1 MNEKIIKL
9 VNRDRLTNKEFFLFL
24 KMLYDIAYDFFLS
37 LNDGGERPGELD
49 LKSDQKALLSEKL
62 SIFKENIDLYETIL
76 NLPRKFVE
84 TEEMTTINRLRLLD
98 FSTVK
103 KKIYSTYENDKS
115 NLDAQN
121 LWYLIRIYK
130 YMGRLKIVAIHTNM
144 LKFVADMESDT
155 YKASCTALNI
165 TDMITSIKN
174 KNVKFEEL
182 LSKRSSNINK
192 NYKSIYPCRKMS
204 EEYYLMIYDV
214 ISSIINL
221 NTTDDYSDFISKING
236 HTYYYNNMSY
246 IKKTRSKN
254 KNNNEERPGDLTTN
268 PKSETDE
275 ATAGLNYPVPASD
288 PDKKKV

>member
-204 EEYYLMIYDV
+204 EEYYFIY
-214 ISSIINL
+214 
-221 NTTDDYSDFISKING
+221 YKPE
-236 HTYYYNNMSY
+236 YN
-246 IKKTRSKN
+246 R
-254 KNNNEERPGDLTTN
+254 
-268 PKSETDE
+268 
-275 ATAGLNYPVPASD
+275 
-288 PDKKKV
+288 